1 MARLQGKVALITGA
15 GSGIGRAASVLFAQE
30 GAQVVVAEIDMAGGE
45 ETIRQVNAAGG
56 QALLVRTDV
65 TDPDSM
71 KAAVDK
77 AVASFGRLDVLYNNA
92 GGSTPQDGPAPE
104 VALEEFWRAIKLDLY
119 GCFLGCRFGIPAI
132 IKSGGGTVVNTASI
146 VSQMGMANR
155 DAYTAAKGGVAA
167 ITRSLAV
174 RYGPEGVRVNAVAPS
189 VTLTPRV
196 KALLQV
202 SPEARKLQDQHLV
215 GLCEPI
221 DVAHAALWL
230 ASPDSAKTTG
240 HILSVDSGLLVS

>member
-15 GSGIGRAASVLFAQE
+15 GMGIGWAAAVLFAQE
-30 GAQVVVAEIDMAGGE
+30 GAQVVIAEIDRAAGE
-45 ETIRQVNAAGG
+45 ETLGQVDAAGG
-56 QALLVRTDV
+56 QGLFVRTDV
-65 TDPDSM
+65 TEPDSM

-77 AVASFGRLDVLYNNA
+77 AVASFGKLDVLYNNT
-92 GGSTPQDGPAPE
+92 GGSTPSDGPAPE

-132 IKSGGGTVVNTASI
+132 VKSGGGSVVNTASI

-174 RYGPEGVRVNAVAPS
+174 RYGREGVRVNAVAPS
-189 VTLTPRV
+189 VTRTERV
-196 KALLQV
+196 KRLLDV
-202 SPEARKLQDQHLV
+202 APEVGQLQAQHLV

-230 ASPDSAKTTG
+230 ASDDSARTTG
-240 HILSVDSGLLVS
+240 HILAVDSGLLVS